1 MVTVVRGHAYPWDVL
16 GDPSFPA
23 RVRDLGLSGVT
34 LAAAYHSVRAATPL
48 HPRHQIVDATHA
60 ALYRPVRE
68 SVWAGRRLRPGV
80 AHWMDTP
87 DPFATAGSAL
97 RAAGL
102 PVGAWIVLTHS
113 TRLGTAHP
121 EVAVTNCFGE
131 RYGYALCPAH
141 EEVREYAATLAA
153 EAVREAPVDAVSLEA
168 CGQLGVAHPG
178 HHDKT
183 DGAWTPAAARL
194 LSVCCCRA
202 CQAEW
207 RRRGLD
213 PEKVL
218 TALWAGV
225 YACQALAGPTPAG
238 SASGLVGAPAG
249 EHPGPLG
256 EVDPAMAAVL
266 LAARQEATDMLR
278 LRVLAAIHEQAP
290 GVPVTLHAHPDPW
303 VTGPSPGLTPTAAG
317 DVDALLVPAW
327 PTTPDT
333 ADLVGR
339 ATAAG
344 RAVDAYLTVL
354 APAST
359 EASPDALTEHARR
372 LKAAGASRFSLY
384 HLGLAP
390 RWRQRLFPDL
400 IAAVR

>member
-1 MVTVVRGHAYPWDVL
+1 
-16 GDPSFPA
+16 
-23 RVRDLGLSGVT
+23 
-34 LAAAYHSVRAATPL
+34 
-48 HPRHQIVDATHA
+48 VDATHA

-68 SVWAGRRLRPGV
+68 SVWAGRRLRPGIARWV
-80 AHWMDTP
+80 DTP
-87 DPFATAGSAL
+87 DPFGTAATAL

-113 TRLGTAHP
+113 TRLGTSHP
-121 EVAVTNCFGE
+121 ELAVTNCFGE

-168 CGQLGVAHPG
+168 CGQLGVAHLG

-225 YACQALAGPTPAG
+225 HACQALAGPIPAG
-238 SASGLVGAPAG
+238 S
-249 EHPGPLG
+249 GPLG
-256 EVDPAMAAVL
+256 EFDPTMAAVL
-266 LAARQEATDMLR
+266 LAARQEATDVLR

-327 PTTPDT
+327 PTAPDT
-333 ADLVGR
+333 ADVVGR

-354 APAST
+354 SPADP
-359 EASPDALTEHARR
+359 EALPEHARR

-390 RWRQRLFPDL
+390 RWRQRLFTDL

>member
-1 MVTVVRGHAYPWDVL
+1 
-16 GDPSFPA
+16 
-23 RVRDLGLSGVT
+23 
-34 LAAAYHSVRAATPL
+34 
-48 HPRHQIVDATHA
+48 
-60 ALYRPVRE
+60 
-68 SVWAGRRLRPGV
+68 
-80 AHWMDTP
+80 
-87 DPFATAGSAL
+87 
-97 RAAGL
+97 
-102 PVGAWIVLTHS
+102 
-113 TRLGTAHP
+113 
-121 EVAVTNCFGE
+121 
-131 RYGYALCPAH
+131 
-141 EEVREYAATLAA
+141 
-153 EAVREAPVDAVSLEA
+153 
-168 CGQLGVAHPG
+168 
-178 HHDKT
+178 
-183 DGAWTPAAARL
+183 
-194 LSVCCCRA
+194 VCCCRA

-225 YACQALAGPTPAG
+225 HACQALAGPIPTG
-238 SASGLVGAPAG
+238 SEATGASGN

-256 EVDPAMAAVL
+256 ELDPAMAAVL
-266 LAARQEATDMLR
+266 LAARQEATDVLR

-327 PTTPDT
+327 PTAPDT
-333 ADLVGR
+333 ADLVAR
-339 ATAAG
+339 ATTAG

-354 APAST
+354 PPAD
-359 EASPDALTEHARR
+359 PDALPEHARR

-390 RWRQRLFPDL
+390 RSRQRLFSDL

>member
-23 RVRDLGLSGVT
+23 RARDLGLSGVT

-68 SVWAGRRLRPGV
+68 SVWSGRRLRP
-80 AHWMDTP
+80 AAAQWMDTP
-87 DPFATAGSAL
+87 DPFGAAAAAL
-97 RAAGL
+97 RHAGL
-102 PVGAWIVLTHS
+102 PVAAWIVLTHS

-121 EVAVTNCFGE
+121 DVAVTNCFGE
-131 RYGYALCPAH
+131 RYQYALCPAH

-153 EAVREAPVDAVSLEA
+153 EAVRETPLDAVSLES
-168 CGQLGVAHPG
+168 CGQLGVAHLG

-183 DGAWTPAAARL
+183 DGAWTPTAARL

-202 CQAEW
+202 CQAAW

-225 YACQALAGPTPAG
+225 YAEAT
-238 SASGLVGAPAG
+238 GAPDT
-249 EHPGPLG
+249 EHAGPLG
-256 EVDPAMAAVL
+256 EIDPAMAAVL
-266 LAARQEATDMLR
+266 LAARHEATDALR
-278 LRVLAAIHEQAP
+278 MRVLAAIHEQAA

-303 VTGPSPGLTPTAAG
+303 VTGPSPGLTATAAG

-327 PTTPDT
+327 PTVPAT
-333 ADLVGR
+333 AEVVDR
-339 ATAAG
+339 ATAWG

-354 APAST
+354 PPAD
-359 EASPDALTEHARR
+359 PDALPEHARR

-390 RWRQRLFPDL
+390 RWRQRLFADL